1 MLRLFS
7 KLKGALIF
15 GTILLIM
22 GKDSGAVESS
32 TLPDCPGEEVRLDQP
47 GMPLEHSPVQDQ
59 DGLGICYASSST
71 LLIQAAL
78 KGHPE
83 VSAIDLAVN
92 TYKKD
97 QEKNKGGTLFYTEMD
112 SKGKPVGKPELFINA
127 GLVCEAFNSAKVN
140 GVCPRNHS
148 SIESSSGTG
157 GKSYSDEMSA
167 QSEIL
172 NETAHFISG
181 MSAGKKKNPS
191 FDLKLRESAP
201 ALRTIYQ
208 KNLNDHLGAPGSGDH
223 LLAFQLGLL
232 DKAYPNSVSSNLDQR
247 TKAEAELRAFF
258 ISDPKFPGGYLTGIR
273 DNKSSRSLMDQE
285 YASLSDYPELIK
297 LLRDSESQMG
307 SAMNLDKMHERIA
320 NPTYAF
326 LKDSEAYFQSNKNGM
341 GCDAMAHIRGNLAT
355 LSKTYGSVGAFLEFQ
370 NFLNGLENADVN
382 LVLGAIAP
390 KCLDGANRI
399 KIPENLQCLSSKVPT
414 PDVIRDKKGKILNYE
429 AIRKPV
435 RQKLLWSLM
444 NHSNPRPVSI
454 GICSGVFSYDDVMGT
469 FDQPA
474 ACKKLHPDTGPH
486 QVTVIGARKN
496 KASGSC
502 EYLIQNSWGSDC
514 GSMSP
519 RLQKECEVNHGK
531 VWLDEKVLVTNVD
544 EIVKIVEKPAK

>member
-1 MLRLFS
+1 MPRRSFNPKNAFL
-7 KLKGALIF
+7 F
-15 GTILLIM
+15 GTVLLLL
-22 GKDSGAVESS
+22 GRCSFAVEPSA
-32 TLPDCPGEEVRLDQP
+32 LPDCPGEEVRLDQP

-71 LLIQAAL
+71 LLLQAAL
-78 KGHPE
+78 KDHPE

-97 QEKNKGGTLFYTEMD
+97 QEKNKGGSLFYTEMD
-112 SKGKPVGKPELFINA
+112 SKGKPLGKPELFITA
-127 GLVCEAFNSAKVN
+127 GLVCEAFNAAKVN
-140 GVCPRNHS
+140 GVCPRAHS
-148 SIESSSGTG
+148 QIESASGIG
-157 GKSYSDEMSA
+157 GVGYSDEMSA

-181 MSAGKKKNPS
+181 MTAGKKKNPS
-191 FDLKLRESAP
+191 FDVKLRESAP
-201 ALRTIYQ
+201 ALREIYE
-208 KNLNDHLGAPGSGDH
+208 KNLKEHQGNQGSSNH
-223 LLAFQLGLL
+223 LLAYQMGLL
-232 DKAYPNSVSSNLDQR
+232 DRIYPKTVPSNLQKR
-247 TKAEAELRAFF
+247 AKVEGELNAFF
-258 ISDPKFPGGYLTGIR
+258 YSDPKFPGGYLSGLR
-273 DNKSSRSLMDQE
+273 DNKTTRKLMDQE
-285 YASLSDYPELIK
+285 YASLSDYPELIWFLK
-297 LLRDSESQMG
+297 DSESQMS
-307 SAMNLDKMHERIA
+307 SAINLDKMHERVA

-326 LKDSEAYFQSNKNGM
+326 LQDSEAFFKTNKKGM
-341 GCDAMAHIRGNLAT
+341 GCDAMANIRGNLEA
-355 LSKTYGSVGAFLEFQ
+355 LSKTYGKVGAFLEFQ

-382 LVLGAIAP
+382 LVLGAVAP

-399 KIPENLQCLSSKVPT
+399 KIPENLQCVSSKVPT
-414 PDVIRDKKGKILNYE
+414 PNVIRNKKGQIQNYE

-469 FDQPA
+469 FDNSA

-496 KASGSC
+496 RTSGSC

-519 RLQKECEVNHGK
+519 KLQKECELNHGK

-544 EIVKIVEKPAK
+544 EIVKIVETPAK